1 MNNCLPTSEMMKLKI
16 TGLSNLFT
24 IILGSDPISK
34 IMKTMTIRLLF
45 YCLPASPLIKSYLYM
60 SDPRVLGSKF

>member
-45 YCLPASPLIKSYLYM
+45 YCLPASPLISVYVRPQGPGL
-60 SDPRVLGSKF
+60 